1 MYTHS
6 PSLLNFSPTTH
17 HPPPPIPPLWV
28 ITEQQPEL
36 PVLYGGFPLAI
47 YRLHIY
53 SICLCLY
60 FCPANMLICTSFLDS
75 THLHRFNPSVR
86 KITWRKW
93 QPTLE
98 WEIIVQSEV
107 SQKEKNKY
115 HILTQM
121 CKSESH
127 SVVSDSLRPDGLYSQ
142 WNSPGQNT
150 GVGSLSLLQ
159 GIFPNQMS
167 SLCYTEDFH

>member
-75 THLHRFNPSVR
+75 THLHTFHTFGLGRSPGEGKGYPLQYSGLGNSIDCIVHPVAKSQTRLSDFHFYTFALIYDICFSLSDLLHSVR
-86 KITWRKW
+86 
-93 QPTLE
+93 
-98 WEIIVQSEV
+98 
-107 SQKEKNKY
+107 
-115 HILTQM
+115 
-121 CKSESH
+121 
-127 SVVSDSLRPDGLYSQ
+127 
-142 WNSPGQNT
+142 
-150 GVGSLSLLQ
+150 
-159 GIFPNQMS
+159 
-167 SLCYTEDFH
+167 